1 MAMWRCTLPVKR
13 RRFDEVP
20 SRVSDSSARLS
31 RRRLLVLGSTGV
43 GVACS
48 SDPLPSTGDASD
60 IGVSDRAPDARKK
73 PDEPFLGLDGG
84 IANPEPL
91 GWRAPPGGVEVGA
104 VSDFPVGTWRLN
116 AGARAI
122 VARDA
127 MGLYAY
133 SALCTHERCLLD
145 EPDAMGV
152 AECACH
158 GSRFD
163 GVGRPI
169 APPATVPLRHL
180 AVRVAGGRV
189 YIDPNERVLDTS
201 TRVPV
206 SDGDAGAFD
215 GPRDA
220 TADVTRD
227 RPDIDP
233 CTLGVDVGA
242 VSAFAVGTWTLLRDN
257 NLIVGRD
264 AMGLFAYSAR
274 CPHQD
279 CTVRPPEATGVT
291 TCPCHG
297 SRFDGNGR
305 VVQGPAST
313 ELENFRV
320 RVCAGR
326 VRVDLATPVAPGT
339 RAPVT

>member
-1 MAMWRCTLPVKR
+1 M
-13 RRFDEVP
+13 
-20 SRVSDSSARLS
+20 LS
-31 RRRLLVLGSTGV
+31 GTGV
-43 GVACS
+43 GAACS
-48 SDPLPSTGDASD
+48 SDPVPVAGDASD
-60 IGVSDRAPDARKK
+60 IGPVDLGPDAMKP

-84 IANPEPL
+84 VANPEPL
-91 GWRAPPGGVEVGA
+91 GWRAPAGGVEVGS
-104 VSDFPVGTWRLN
+104 VSDFPLGTWRLN

-133 SALCTHERCLLD
+133 SALCTHERCVLD

-152 AECACH
+152 AACACH

-169 APPATVPLRHL
+169 APPATVALRHL
-180 AVRVAGGRV
+180 AVRVAGARV
-189 YIDPNERVLDTS
+189 YVDPNERVLDTA

-206 SDGDAGAFD
+206 SDGDGGAFD

-220 TADVTRD
+220 AADVARD

-242 VSAFAVGTWTLLRDN
+242 LTAFAAGSWTLLRDN

-279 CTVRPPEATGVT
+279 CTVRQPDAAGAA
-291 TCPCHG
+291 TCPCHN

-305 VVQGPAST
+305 VLQGPAST
-313 ELENFRV
+313 ELENYRV
-320 RVCAGR
+320 RLCAGR
-326 VRVDLATPVAPGT
+326 VRVDFATPVAPGT
-339 RAPVT
+339 RTPVT

>member
-1 MAMWRCTLPVKR
+1 M
-13 RRFDEVP
+13 
-20 SRVSDSSARLS
+20 S
-31 RRRLLVLGSTGV
+31 RRHLLVLSGTGV
-43 GVACS
+43 GAACS
-48 SDPLPSTGDASD
+48 SDPSLAGDASD
-60 IGVSDRAPDARKK
+60 IGAPDRAPDAAVK

-84 IANPEPL
+84 VANPEPT
-91 GWRAPPGGVEVGA
+91 GWRAPAGGVDVGA
-104 VSDFPVGTWRLN
+104 VTDFPRMTWRLN

-127 MGLYAY
+127 AGLYAY
-133 SALCTHERCLLD
+133 SALCTHERCVLD

-163 GVGRPI
+163 GEGRPI
-169 APPATVPLRHL
+169 APPATVALRHL
-180 AVRVAGGRV
+180 ALRVAGGRV
-189 YIDPNERVLDTS
+189 YVDPNERVLDTS

-206 SDGDAGAFD
+206 ADPDAGLVD

-220 TADVTRD
+220 AADVARD

-242 VSAFAVGTWTLLRDN
+242 AGDFAAGSWTLQRDR

-279 CTVRPPEATGVT
+279 CTVRQPDREGVAV
-291 TCPCHG
+291 CPCHS

-313 ELENFRV
+313 ELENYRV

-326 VRVDLATPVAPGT
+326 VRVDFATPVAPGT
-339 RAPVT
+339 RTPPT

>member
-1 MAMWRCTLPVKR
+1 M
-13 RRFDEVP
+13 
-20 SRVSDSSARLS
+20 S
-31 RRRLLVLGSTGV
+31 RRRLLVLSSTGV
-43 GVACS
+43 GAACS
-48 SDPLPSTGDASD
+48 ADPMSLPVDAAAD
-60 IGVSDRAPDARKK
+60 AAAERAADVASE

-84 IANPEPL
+84 VANPEPS
-91 GWRAPPGGVEVGA
+91 GWRSPAGGVDVGA
-104 VSDFPVGTWRLN
+104 LADFPMGAWRLN

-133 SALCTHERCLLD
+133 SALCTHERCVLD
-145 EPDAMGV
+145 EPDATGV
-152 AECACH
+152 SECGCH

-163 GVGRPI
+163 GVGR
-169 APPATVPLRHL
+169 AVTGPATTALRHL
-180 AVRVAGGRV
+180 ALAVSGGRV
-189 YIDPNERVLDTS
+189 YVDPNVRVLDTS

-206 SDGDAGAFD
+206 ADADAGVSD
-215 GPRDA
+215 GPRDVVA
-220 TADVTRD
+220 EDVVRD

-242 VSAFAVGTWTLLRDN
+242 VGDFAAASWTLQRDR

-279 CTVRPPEATGVT
+279 CTVRAPDRDGNAD
-291 TCPCHG
+291 CPCHS

-305 VVQGPAST
+305 VLRGPAAT
-313 ELENFRV
+313 ELENYRV

-326 VRVDLATPVAPGT
+326 VRVDLATPVTPGT

>member
-1 MAMWRCTLPVKR
+1 M
-13 RRFDEVP
+13 
-20 SRVSDSSARLS
+20 S
-31 RRRLLVLGSTGV
+31 RRRLLVLSSTGV
-43 GVACS
+43 GAACS
-48 SDPLPSTGDASD
+48 ADPMSLPVDAAAD
-60 IGVSDRAPDARKK
+60 ADAERAADVASE

-84 IANPEPL
+84 VANPEPT
-91 GWRAPPGGVEVGA
+91 GWRSPAGGVDVGA
-104 VSDFPVGTWRLN
+104 LADFPMGAWRLN

-133 SALCTHERCLLD
+133 SALCTHERCVLD

-152 AECACH
+152 SECGCH

-163 GVGRPI
+163 GVGRAI
-169 APPATVPLRHL
+169 TGPAATALRHL
-180 AVRVAGGRV
+180 ALAVSGGRV
-189 YIDPNERVLDTS
+189 YVDPNVRVLDTS

-206 SDGDAGAFD
+206 ADADAGTSD
-215 GPRDA
+215 GPRDV
-220 TADVTRD
+220 TAEDVARD

-242 VSAFAVGTWTLLRDN
+242 TGEFAAGSWTLQRDR

-274 CPHQD
+274 CTHQD
-279 CTVRPPEATGVT
+279 CTVRAPDRDGNAD
-291 TCPCHG
+291 CPCHS

-305 VVQGPAST
+305 VLRGPATT
-313 ELENFRV
+313 ELENYRV

-326 VRVDLATPVAPGT
+326 VRVDLATPVTPGT